1 MSIKNQTMYRPIVF
15 NIGGGPGISK
25 STTASALFA
34 ECKYLNMNCELVGE
48 YAKTKTWEKTPLGDQ
63 LYILGKQQ
71 HAMQILRG
79 QVDLIITDSPLFMM
93 HYYNNTP
100 YSFFGPLVDEVI
112 DSYYNINVL
121 LERVKP
127 YHQVGR
133 GQTEAQAREID
144 ESLKALLYVMTTPV
158 HQFRG
163 ERESIDGMLTLI
175 KSHMSMCELIAETKE
190 KEAEAF
196 QLAYAGIPL
205 DFAAA
210 IVDGLRKN

>member
-1 MSIKNQTMYRPIVF
+1 
-15 NIGGGPGISK
+15 
-25 STTASALFA
+25 
-34 ECKYLNMNCELVGE
+34 
-48 YAKTKTWEKTPLGDQ
+48 
-63 LYILGKQQ
+63 
-71 HAMQILRG
+71 
-79 QVDLIITDSPLFMM
+79 
-93 HYYNNTP
+93 
-100 YSFFGPLVDEVI
+100 
-112 DSYYNINVL
+112 
-121 LERVKP
+121 
-127 YHQVGR
+127 
-133 GQTEAQAREID
+133 
-144 ESLKALLYVMTTPV
+144 MTTPV